1 MAEVAPS
8 SVTQPSSPAI
18 VPPPVAVMVEK
29 EAASTAAK
37 VPAAPESFKAAP
49 KPAGEA
55 PVTASFKAEEPK
67 KAAPFKAEE
76 PKKAAPVKAEEP
88 KSAGARPQ
96 APQAPSS
103 RRPASLRAVPA
114 LEEEFDPSSISAE
127 FFRKDQDS
135 VPPVEEHE
143 EVDPIPAPVLSP
155 SALARRAR
163 LRRLVA
169 GVVAFAGVI
178 SIAVVSKQ
186 VSAKRQ
192 APMPAMAID
201 NTKRDT
207 TSAPAPPPAKD
218 EAKPTAPEPAKVAE
232 EKKADDKK
240 ADDQKADDKK
250 ADDKK
255 ADEVA
260 KKDDAKP
267 EEAKPQEAKKD
278 DAKPEEAKPALSSAE
293 VAALKKEAESLLNRN
308 KNKEAIEK
316 AREAIAADPSDALPY
331 LFLGTA
337 LQATGK
343 WKDGIEAYCEC
354 VRNATK
360 GPVNE
365 CRAVGGHK

>member
-1 MAEVAPS
+1 
-8 SVTQPSSPAI
+8 
-18 VPPPVAVMVEK
+18 
-29 EAASTAAK
+29 
-37 VPAAPESFKAAP
+37 
-49 KPAGEA
+49 
-55 PVTASFKAEEPK
+55 
-67 KAAPFKAEE
+67 
-76 PKKAAPVKAEEP
+76 
-88 KSAGARPQ
+88 
-96 APQAPSS
+96 
-103 RRPASLRAVPA
+103 LRAVPT

-143 EVDPIPAPVLSP
+143 EVDPIPVPVLSP

-178 SIAVVSKQ
+178 SIAVVGKA

-192 APMPAMAID
+192 APMPAMAVES
-201 NTKRDT
+201 KRET
-207 TSAPAPPPAKD
+207 PAPQPAKD
-218 EAKPTAPEPAKVAE
+218 DVKPAEPQKVAVAEPAKVE
-232 EKKADDKK
+232 EKQADDKKADDKK
-240 ADDQKADDKK
+240 ADDKKVDDKK

-260 KKDDAKP
+260 KQDEPKKD
-267 EEAKPQEAKKD
+267 EAKQDEPKKD
-278 DAKPEEAKPALSSAE
+278 EAKPALSEADIK
-293 VAALKKEAESLLNRN
+293 ALKKDAERFLNMN

-316 AREAIAADPSDALPY
+316 AREAIAADPSDAMPY